1 MKEIDSTSLFI
12 GMLTAIF
19 FSLIDSITNFI
30 YEKAWENKDKDKII
44 YKMFCD
50 EPLSDKEIEYRSKI
64 IKKENEKEKRKKR
77 KNNTI

>member
-19 FSLIDSITNFI
+19 FSLIDSITNLL
-30 YEKAWENKDKDKII
+30 YEKAWESKDKNKII
-44 YKMFCD
+44 YKMFYD

-64 IKKENEKEKRKKR
+64 IQKEMKKEQKKVN
-77 KNNTI
+77 K

>member
-1 MKEIDSTSLFI
+1 MKEIDSISLFI
-12 GMLTAIF
+12 GMLTALF

-30 YEKAWENKDKDKII
+30 YKKTWENKDKDKII

-50 EPLSDKEIEYRSKI
+50 EPLSDAEIEYRSKI
-64 IKKENEKEKRKKR
+64 IQKENEKERRNR

>member
-19 FSLIDSITNFI
+19 FSLIDSITNLL
-30 YEKAWENKDKDKII
+30 YEKAWESKDKNKII

-64 IKKENEKEKRKKR
+64 IQKENEKEKRRKR

>member
-1 MKEIDSTSLFI
+1 MKEIHSTSFII

-50 EPLSDKEIEYRSKI
+50 EPLSDEEIEYRSKI
-64 IKKENEKEKRKKR
+64 IQKEMKKEQKKVN
-77 KNNTI
+77 K